1 MTTAGEMW
9 RRLSWREQLVL
20 GWGAVIVAG
29 LLVYMLGIDPLLQQM
44 AMLDR
49 LIPQKQK
56 ELEQLARLQ
65 EEYGRLRGEV
75 DRAVGSQAAD
85 FSLSTFV
92 EKTVLEKVGKPHLAG
107 IKPQPESSFERY
119 QELAVEVRLE
129 QVTLGQITAFLSGL
143 EQPTERLRTKRLE
156 IKSRFNE
163 PDLLDAAI
171 TVAVYQ
177 MKEGQMKEGQLK
189 AGQPNAPAPN
199 PAAEPGQPRPL

>member
-1 MTTAGEMW
+1 MTTAGDMW

-20 GWGAVIVAG
+20 GWGATIVTG
-29 LLVYMLGIDPLLQQM
+29 LLVYMFAVDPLLQKM
-44 AMLDR
+44 VTLDR

-56 ELEQLARLQ
+56 ELDQLNRLQ
-65 EEYGRLRGEV
+65 EEYGRLKGRV
-75 DRAVGSQAAD
+75 DGAVGSLSAD

-107 IKPQPESSFERY
+107 IKPQPELPFENY
-119 QELAVEVRLE
+119 QEVAVEVRLE
-129 QVTLGQITAFLSGL
+129 QVTLGQVVAFLSGL
-143 EQPTERLRTKRLE
+143 EQAPQRLRTKRLE

-177 MKEGQMKEGQLK
+177 MKGGQLNS
-189 AGQPNAPAPN
+189 AAPN
-199 PAAEPGQPRPL
+199 GAAEGGQPRSL